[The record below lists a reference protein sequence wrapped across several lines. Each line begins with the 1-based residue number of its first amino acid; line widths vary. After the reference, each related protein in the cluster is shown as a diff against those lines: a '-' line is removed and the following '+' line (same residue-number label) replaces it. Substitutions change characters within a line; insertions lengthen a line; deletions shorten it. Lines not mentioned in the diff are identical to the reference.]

1 MRLTKRRIATPSWKT
16 RTRLPKISRSHL
28 RRLLLQLRGNVT
40 QCNGLSVGQNRKLG
54 RRDYIFCQAARQL
67 LPRKGK
73 EPDQS
78 GSERLLL
85 LPFRTSLGNRS
96 APLPK
101 PRTPPCPGAPRP
113 RGAGTGLAGGAA
125 ATPPPPPRLKPT
137 PPPPPPRFPRKL
149 AGKALPRANC
159 VTCAASGFGRREGP
173 RVRSAGRGEAGSP
186 GRPLIAP
193 ARAAVWGARSPAG

>member
-137 PPPPPPRFPRKL
+137 PPPPPDFRANLPARRSPART
-149 AGKALPRANC
+149 ALPAPPR
-159 VTCAASGFGRREGP
+159 GLGGGKGRGCG
-173 RVRSAGRGEAGSP
+173 ARGEA
-186 GRPLIAP
+186 R
-193 ARAAVWGARSPAG
+193 RAAPGGRS